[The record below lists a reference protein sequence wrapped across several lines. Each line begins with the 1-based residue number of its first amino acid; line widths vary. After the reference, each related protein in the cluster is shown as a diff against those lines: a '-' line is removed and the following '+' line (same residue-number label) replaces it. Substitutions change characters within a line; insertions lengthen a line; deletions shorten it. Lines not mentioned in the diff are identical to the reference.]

1 MNFLTHL
8 FDINTTFFT
17 VANYPMSYIEFFGT
31 IFNIWCV
38 WLTARAKTLSWPI
51 GLLGSVLYLFLFF
64 QIQLYSDFFEQV
76 YFILTGVMGWYMWV
90 RNKKE
95 IDETKDVVIVSLNS
109 IKENAVYVAILIV
122 GTAIMTYVTMNLTV
136 WLPAYFTEP
145 VSLPVL
151 DALTTVMSFIAQWL
165 LMKKKVESWAL
176 WILVDIIGIGLYWYK
191 GVRFISLEYV
201 LFLIIATA
209 GLFNW
214 IKNYKLHK
222 LYDKS
227 TQQSIQEG
235 VSDREVLPAPQWS

>member
-1 MNFLTHL
+1 
-8 FDINTTFFT
+8 
-17 VANYPMSYIEFFGT
+17 
-31 IFNIWCV
+31 
-38 WLTARAKTLSWPI
+38 
-51 GLLGSVLYLFLFF
+51 
-64 QIQLYSDFFEQV
+64 
-76 YFILTGVMGWYMWV
+76 
-90 RNKKE
+90 
-95 IDETKDVVIVSLNS
+95 
-109 IKENAVYVAILIV
+109 
-122 GTAIMTYVTMNLTV
+122 MNLTV

-201 LFLIIATA
+201 LFLMMATA

-222 LYDKS
+222 IYDKS
-227 TQQSIQEG
+227 TQQSIQERVG
-235 VSDREVLPAPQWS
+235 DREVLSAPQWS